1 MKVFKSHIVST
12 IASLLIIAAILT
24 PSIIKLSHA
33 IYEHEEQQCESV
45 GSLHVHEVELDC
57 DFQKFKLSPQ
67 YHIVLT
73 VIEKLPAPVI
83 KEKSFDLYSF
93 LSKYQK
99 LHFALR
105 GPPLV

>member
-33 IYEHEEQQCESV
+33 IYGHEEQQCKII
-45 GSLHVHEVELDC
+45 GSLHVHEVEQDC

-67 YHIVLT
+67 YHIILAD
-73 VIEKLPAPVI
+73 IEKLSTPVI
-83 KEKSFDLYSF
+83 KEKNLDLYSF
-93 LSKYQK
+93 LNKYQK
-99 LHFALR
+99 LHFELR